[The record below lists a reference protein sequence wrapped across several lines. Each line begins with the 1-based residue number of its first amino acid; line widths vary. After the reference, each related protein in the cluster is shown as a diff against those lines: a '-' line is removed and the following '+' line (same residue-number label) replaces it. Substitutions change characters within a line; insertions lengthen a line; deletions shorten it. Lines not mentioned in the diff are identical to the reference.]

1 MVPQVRYV
9 FASYGLGGSIVEW
22 WNDGLREL
30 IARCR
35 AIGIKT
41 AASPYNWDDVDSIVR
56 HIDGLPADAKIA
68 VGGASL
74 GDDEAPDIASRT
86 KHPIAYLFG
95 FQCSSYGVDVGVPAN
110 VAVAD
115 NIYNP
120 SWLQTFGLGS
130 RKWRLAPGNTVTQL
144 RNIPI
149 YAPHPDDWG
158 AAQDI
163 VFSQI
168 HKQLGDK

>member
-1 MVPQVRYV
+1 MSGYA
-9 FASYGLGGSIVEW
+9 FISYGLGGTGVETW
-22 WNDGLREL
+22 DTGLRL
-30 IARCR
+30 LVSRCK
-35 AIGIKT
+35 AIGVNT
-41 AASPYNWDDVDSIVR
+41 MASPYSWSDVNTIVAA
-56 HIDGLPADAKIA
+56 INKLPTAAKIA

-86 KHPIAYLFG
+86 PRTINYLFG
-95 FQCSSYGVDVGVPAN
+95 FQDSSYGVDVGVPKTALN
-110 VAVAD
+110 AD

-120 SWLQTFGLGS
+120 SWWQTFGLGS
-130 RKWRLAPGNTVTQL
+130 RQWHLAPGNAVTKL

-163 VFSQI
+163 VFAQI
-168 HKQLGDK
+168 HKLVGTS